1 MECGVHASI
10 SVSTSDSVVSW
21 LQLSITSSSYAVTER
36 GYLVDSSLPLS
47 PRPSHQPES
56 SKKRGQWES
65 PRTRLVLPSLLLY
78 ETFCSSL
85 CSRSG
90 KKKNSDSG
98 KSPFCSLLPQEGH
111 KVLKEEEAMLMLGL
125 RGIQLSFHDTPF
137 IKEVEQLWRHDLYQV
152 LTHTLLFLGS
162 PLCRVYVCHTHTH
175 THAHTHTHMHTHTH
189 THTHAHAHTHT
200 HTRTHTRDY
209 TLLEGTTFTHTHTI
223 GRQITHST
231 PPHSTSLHTHTH
243 THTEKSGDIP

>member
-137 IKEVEQLWRHDLYQV
+137 IKEVEQL
-152 LTHTLLFLGS
+152 
-162 PLCRVYVCHTHTH
+162 
-175 THAHTHTHMHTHTH
+175 
-189 THTHAHAHTHT
+189 
-200 HTRTHTRDY
+200 
-209 TLLEGTTFTHTHTI
+209 
-223 GRQITHST
+223 
-231 PPHSTSLHTHTH
+231 
-243 THTEKSGDIP
+243 